1 MITVDALRTASRF
14 TQAPPITSLRQAK
27 SLWRR
32 TAFLCHSHKDEQLA
46 QGLARLLWERGWQVY
61 IDWLDTSMPATP
73 DRTTASRIQEKIL
86 ETDFF
91 LFLATSNS
99 MASRWCPWELGFADG
114 KKSLDSIL
122 IVPTSEGTSIHG
134 NEYLSLY
141 RHIDHNSLGHLVV
154 RAAGGGRWSDIE
166 LRVF

>member
-1 MITVDALRTASRF
+1 
-14 TQAPPITSLRQAK
+14 
-27 SLWRR
+27 
-32 TAFLCHSHKDEQLA
+32 
-46 QGLARLLWERGWQVY
+46 
-61 IDWLDTSMPATP
+61 
-73 DRTTASRIQEKIL
+73 
-86 ETDFF
+86 
-91 LFLATSNS
+91 